1 MKRIRSSPRNRSPRA
16 AQNINLPH
24 DLAREIRN
32 SSTLSTPHFHSVGSA
47 RLLRTKDRKVHARR
61 NPTIKIYPVSMQTHR
76 CAQISR
82 DSVYVQTGGGGQRE
96 RERVVACLADRTIL
110 ACSSQHRLGENY
122 GRDSNKKDTTLSRLC
137 FYLPYYTS
145 RCCLPPATRIR
156 MYRGKGDRPS
166 FLSNG
171 PLFHFP
177 FISSRYQIIVGSH
190 YALPMADFNFDDV
203 GNAPAVVAVH

>member
-1 MKRIRSSPRNRSPRA
+1 MRA
-16 AQNINLPH
+16 
-24 DLAREIRN
+24 EIRPLKYI
-32 SSTLSTPHFHSVGSA
+32 LSVCIHTGVP
-47 RLLRTKDRKVHARR
+47 R
-61 NPTIKIYPVSMQTHR
+61 
-76 CAQISR
+76 SR
-82 DSVYVQTGGGGQRE
+82 ATVCTYKQGGGGQRE

>member
-82 DSVYVQTGGGGQRE
+82 DSVYVQTGGGGRE
-96 RERVVACLADRTIL
+96 RGRESWLALLTVLFLRVRPSTDLGRITAEIAIRKI
-110 ACSSQHRLGENY
+110 RL
-122 GRDSNKKDTTLSRLC
+122 
-137 FYLPYYTS
+137 
-145 RCCLPPATRIR
+145 
-156 MYRGKGDRPS
+156 YRGSVSICRTTPLAAAFRQLHVYVCTEGRAID
-166 FLSNG
+166 
-171 PLFHFP
+171 PLF
-177 FISSRYQIIVGSH
+177 
-190 YALPMADFNFDDV
+190 
-203 GNAPAVVAVH
+203 